1 MTLRIALVAPL
12 VTQIREPQLGGSQA
26 LLADIAGGL
35 ARRGHLVKVFAASGS
50 EIPGVRVVDTGVSAD
65 LLAASFY
72 RHGTQPASD
81 GPVAAAFKRVFRLVA
96 AERFDIVH
104 NHAFDGPAIEAAS
117 ALGSQVV
124 HTLHL
129 PPHQPVVEAVRRAQ
143 AGPRPP
149 TVVGV
154 SRQQGLA
161 WRAHVRIDG
170 MLRNGVPVT
179 AIPFIPEPGRRLLFA
194 GRFSPEKGART
205 AIEIAIAGGHNID
218 VVGSPYDVEYSA
230 ALERDFADNP
240 RVRFHP
246 PLQRATLWRVMGEAR
261 AVLCPVDWE
270 EPFGLV
276 AAEAQAAGTP
286 VVAFRRGALPEV
298 VSDSLT
304 GFLVADAPAAVQ
316 ALKRIDEIGR
326 SSCRRHAQDNLDLE
340 RCLDAHETLY
350 RRLYPVP
357 GAERAVTR

>member
-26 LLADIAGGL
+26 LLADIAVGL
-35 ARRGHLVKVFAASGS
+35 TRRGHHVKVFAASGS
-50 EIPGVRVVDTGVSAD
+50 EIPGVSVVDAGVSAD

-72 RHGTQPASD
+72 RHGIQPESD

-104 NHAFDGPAIEAAS
+104 NHAFDGPAIDGAS
-117 ALGSQVV
+117 ALDSQVV

-154 SRQQGLA
+154 SRHQGLA

-170 MLRNGVPVT
+170 ILRDGVPVS
-179 AIPFIPEPGRRLLFA
+179 AIPFNPEPGRQLLFA

-205 AIEIAIAGGHNID
+205 AIEIAIAAGHDID

-230 ALERDFADNP
+230 ALERDFAENP
-240 RVRFHP
+240 RIRFHP
-246 PLQRATLWRVMGEAR
+246 PLERSALWRVMGDAR

-304 GFLVADAPAAVQ
+304 GFLVADATAAVQ
-316 ALKRIDEIGR
+316 ALERVDQIGR
-326 SSCRRHAQDNLDLE
+326 SSCRRHAHDNLNLE

-350 RRLYPVP
+350 RRLCPVP
-357 GAERAVTR
+357 GKRAVAR